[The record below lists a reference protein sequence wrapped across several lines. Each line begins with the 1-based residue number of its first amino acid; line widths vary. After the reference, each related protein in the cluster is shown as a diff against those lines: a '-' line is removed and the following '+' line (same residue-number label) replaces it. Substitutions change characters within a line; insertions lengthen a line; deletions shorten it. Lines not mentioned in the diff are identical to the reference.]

1 MKDEKLPSLRQLQY
15 LVALS
20 EAQHFRKAAEAV
32 GISQPS
38 LSLQIGN
45 LEDLLGVQLVDRGRG
60 PVSLTP
66 EGREVLARAARV
78 VDEVRGIKDM
88 TAALKT
94 GMAGTL
100 RLGTTPTIGPY
111 LMPFV
116 VERLHAMYP
125 DLRLYI
131 REVAP
136 RDLRGQLLAG
146 GLDVILTQ
154 LPEGGADLTTRRL
167 FREPLLLA
175 MPDDHPLADRDEV
188 TEEDLSDL
196 NVLSIGPDYALHAQ
210 IAALCHQ
217 HGAIIASDYEG
228 TSLDAIRQMV
238 GMGMGVAF
246 LPRLYARSEIDGRS
260 SNVVVKPFRR
270 NAVMRSIGVVWRSAA
285 RSAMYERL
293 WETLRETAKDH
304 LQGGM
309 SPLIMD

>member
-1 MKDEKLPSLRQLQY
+1 MEKLPSLRQLRY

-20 EAQHFRKAAEAV
+20 ETRHFRKAAEAM

-45 LEDLLGVQLVDRGRG
+45 LEDLLGVQLVERGRG
-60 PVSLTP
+60 PVTLTP
-66 EGREVLARAARV
+66 EGRAVLTRAARAL
-78 VDEVRGIKDM
+78 DEVRAIHDL
-88 TAALKT
+88 TTALKS
-94 GMAGTL
+94 GMAGTI

-111 LMPFV
+111 LMPV
-116 VERLHAMYP
+116 VVARLHAQYP

-136 RDLRGQLLAG
+136 RDLRGELLAG
-146 GLDVILTQ
+146 SLDVILTQ

-175 MPDDHPLADRDEV
+175 LADDHPLAAKPEV
-188 TEEDLSDL
+188 TEADLADL

-217 HGAIIASDYEG
+217 HGAVIARDYEG

-246 LPRLYARSEIDGRS
+246 LPRLYALSEIESRS
-260 SNVVVKPFRR
+260 SNVVVRPFRR
-270 NAVMRSIGVVWRSAA
+270 STVMRAIGVVWRTAA
-285 RSAMYERL
+285 SSAMYDRL
-293 WETLRETAKDH
+293 SEVISDAARDH
-304 LQGGM
+304 LRGGTA
-309 SPLIMD
+309 PLLLD